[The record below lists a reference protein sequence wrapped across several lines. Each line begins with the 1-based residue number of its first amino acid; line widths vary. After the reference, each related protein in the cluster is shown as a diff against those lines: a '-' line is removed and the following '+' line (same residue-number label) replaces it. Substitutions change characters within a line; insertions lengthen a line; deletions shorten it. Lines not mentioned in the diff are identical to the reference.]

1 MQMQGQAYALV
12 RDQQAAMNL
21 AANFGGGV
29 NEADGSV
36 LMDPQAAGMVVS
48 LQLALLFGLMLCT
61 PQLGHPALLSHAA
74 PSAGRTMSLSL
85 PSGGPLSL
93 VLHLLHCLCRFGGSM
108 AAFKARS
115 LLNITPAMPDLA
127 GHLAA
132 GSAPPEE
139 GQAVGYI
146 QGHAGGEPGDAGMEG
161 HAQAAMQYYSHDS
174 MQVPH
179 SCHKGFQTMQHAL
192 LPLFQGIDL
201 GPCQSQVPSSAIV
214 LSFTSLKGMPLLH
227 VTMLHS
233 SGVLTCAAG
242 PPRP

>member
-1 MQMQGQAYALV
+1 MSIPQPAQQLCCVQMQGQAYALV

-29 NEADGSV
+29 NGADGSV
-36 LMDPQAAGMVVS
+36 LVDPQAAGMGVS
-48 LQLALLFGLMLCT
+48 LHPALHFGPMLCT
-61 PQLGHPALLSHAA
+61 PQLGRPALLSQAA
-74 PSAGRTMSLSL
+74 PSAGRRMSLSL

-93 VLHLLHCLCRFGGSM
+93 VLHLLHCLCRFGGSI

-115 LLNITPAMPDLA
+115 LLGITPAMPDLA

-146 QGHAGGEPGDAGMEG
+146 QGHASGEPGDAGMEG

-174 MQVPH
+174 MQVPQ
-179 SCHKGFQTMQHAL
+179 SCHKGFQT
-192 LPLFQGIDL
+192 
-201 GPCQSQVPSSAIV
+201 
-214 LSFTSLKGMPLLH
+214 T
-227 VTMLHS
+227 
-233 SGVLTCAAG
+233 
-242 PPRP
+242 

>member
-12 RDQQAAMNL
+12 RDQQTAMNL

-29 NEADGSV
+29 NGADGSV
-36 LMDPQAAGMVVS
+36 LVDPQAAGMGVS

-74 PSAGRTMSLSL
+74 PSAGRTVSLSL
-85 PSGGPLSL
+85 PSGGPLRL
-93 VLHLLHCLCRFGGSM
+93 LLHLLHCLCRWGDRHLPSRHGHSM
-108 AAFKARS
+108 KVS
-115 LLNITPAMPDLA
+115 PAMPDLA

-146 QGHAGGEPGDAGMEG
+146 QGHASGEPGDAGMEG

-174 MQVPH
+174 MQVPR
-179 SCHKGFQTMQHAL
+179 SSQKGFQST
-192 LPLFQGIDL
+192 
-201 GPCQSQVPSSAIV
+201 
-214 LSFTSLKGMPLLH
+214 
-227 VTMLHS
+227 
-233 SGVLTCAAG
+233 
-242 PPRP
+242 